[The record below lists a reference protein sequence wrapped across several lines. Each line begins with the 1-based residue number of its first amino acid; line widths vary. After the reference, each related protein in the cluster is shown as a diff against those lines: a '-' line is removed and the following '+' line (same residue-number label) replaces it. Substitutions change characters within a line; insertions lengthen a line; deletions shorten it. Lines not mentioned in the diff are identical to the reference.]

1 MARKESLPQTPP
13 TEKAPSTSGP
23 SSFFSTTTGYRL
35 LSPSSND
42 QPDPD
47 QEDVIWHEPE
57 PYSTVITRKEHTRD
71 PTSILSFR
79 EVFWQKNHSTEI
91 PSPLLASRFATASN
105 STSQLLA
112 RAPPSAWAKPD
123 VAVSMQAA
131 DGEVAVVPKENA
143 EKLLRD
149 LEGARSETS
158 RLPSVTASDVDAH
171 SMASSDFV
179 DAHIRR
185 GNASSVISVESDATI
200 GKDVGSQSQGPSS
213 LPPLPPPKDL
223 PQHNGQ
229 REASEAT
236 SSSAMPSTSSS
247 FAGTLASGL
256 NVAMRFVMNNSSE
269 PSRAS
274 TPSSSKKHHGLLFA
288 EGATLT
294 SDRIS
299 SMIGRSGKDSSSVV
313 RCTMP
318 SSLMSCAG
326 DVALMT
332 CSLRVYLKARIRRRK
347 VERVNPTSG
356 KQVMIGSS
364 SRHSSMHTM

>member
-1 MARKESLPQTPP
+1 MPQTPP
-13 TEKAPSTSGP
+13 TEKTPSTSGP
-23 SSFFSTTTGYRL
+23 SSFFSTATGYRFF
-35 LSPSSND
+35 SSSSNA

-57 PYSTVITRKEHTRD
+57 PYSAVITRKEHTRD
-71 PTSILSFR
+71 PTSILSIR
-79 EVFWQKNHSTEI
+79 EVLRQKNHSTEI

-112 RAPPSAWAKPD
+112 GAPPSAWAKAD

-131 DGEVAVVPKENA
+131 DGEVAAVPQENA
-143 EKLLRD
+143 EKLLQD
-149 LEGARSETS
+149 LEEARLETS
-158 RLPSVTASDVDAH
+158 RPPSVTASDVDAH

-179 DAHIRR
+179 DTHIRR

-229 REASEAT
+229 REASEAS

-274 TPSSSKKHHGLLFA
+274 TPFLPKSIMACFSLKVLA
-288 EGATLT
+288 LT
-294 SDRIS
+294 SDHMLSRI
-299 SMIGRSGKDSSSVV
+299 GPSGKDSSSVV

-326 DVALMT
+326 DVVLMT
-332 CSLRVYLKARIRRRK
+332 CSLRVYLKARIGRRK

-356 KQVMIGSS
+356 KQVMIASS
-364 SRHSSMHTM
+364 SRHSSMHGM